1 MKTYD
6 VATFKTIF
14 KGLERAYGQYR
25 SGEQKENGK
34 QSGQAYIVK
43 GLVTD
48 KCGRS
53 I

>member
-1 MKTYD
+1 METYD

-34 QSGQAYIVK
+34 QGSDLKKVYK
-43 GLVTD
+43 EKT
-48 KCGRS
+48 
-53 I
+53 